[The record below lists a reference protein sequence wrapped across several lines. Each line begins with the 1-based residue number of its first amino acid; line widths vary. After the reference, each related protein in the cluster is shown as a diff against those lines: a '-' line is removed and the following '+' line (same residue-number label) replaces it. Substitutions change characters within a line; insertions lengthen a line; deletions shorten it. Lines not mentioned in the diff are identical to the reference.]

1 MAPTVRGDVQ
11 IETAPHSLH
20 HATYTQDSVVV
31 EDVRQAGRVSTV
43 QKVINYKS
51 NSKHVYTI
59 CNPSVVPFDDI
70 TIYFYADTRAHTHTR
85 VLMCNVIYVSH
96 RKKKNPTTIN

>member
-1 MAPTVRGDVQ
+1 MAPTVGTNVQ

-43 QKVINYKS
+43 QKVINYIS
-51 NSKHVYTI
+51 YSKHT
-59 CNPSVVPFDDI
+59 
-70 TIYFYADTRAHTHTR
+70 
-85 VLMCNVIYVSH
+85 
-96 RKKKNPTTIN
+96 

>member
-1 MAPTVRGDVQ
+1 MAPTVGSDVE

-31 EDVRQAGRVSTV
+31 EDVRQAGRALTV

-51 NSKHVYTI
+51 NSKHAYTM
-59 CNPSVVPFDDI
+59 CNPSVVPFVNI
-70 TIYFYADTRAHTHTR
+70 AIH
-85 VLMCNVIYVSH
+85 L
-96 RKKKNPTTIN
+96 

>member
-11 IETAPHSLH
+11 IETAPHSLP

-43 QKVINYKS
+43 YEVVDYISENAQKM
-51 NSKHVYTI
+51 
-59 CNPSVVPFDDI
+59 CNPSVIPFVDI
-70 TIYFYADTRAHTHTR
+70 TIH
-85 VLMCNVIYVSH
+85 L
-96 RKKKNPTTIN
+96 